1 MFKNLFK
8 KTEEKQQSMTFK
20 KDWLI
25 ILDNGHGDNTP
36 GKRSPKF
43 PDGSQLLEY
52 EFNRDIVRRIAQQL
66 DEAGIRYE
74 ILVPEKK
81 DISLKERCD
90 RANKIYKQTKKKCF
104 LVSIHANAAGNK
116 GQWTNARGW
125 CVFTSV
131 GKTKSDDIATYFW
144 NEMKNEFP
152 THKMRLDMSDGDV
165 DWEANFTILYNT
177 LCPAILT
184 ENFFMDNQEDCKLI
198 MSNAGRQ
205 KIASAHVRAIKKVL
219 MHLC

>member
-1 MFKNLFK
+1 MFEKLFK
-8 KTEEKQQSMTFK
+8 KTEEKKPLTYK
-20 KDWLI
+20 KDYLV
-25 ILDNGHGDNTP
+25 ILDNGHGENTP

-43 PDGSQLLEY
+43 PDGSQFFEY
-52 EFNRDIVRRIAQQL
+52 EFNRDIVRRIAQEL
-66 DEAGIRYE
+66 DAAGIRYE

-81 DISLKERCD
+81 DIPLKERCD
-90 RANKIYKQTKKKCF
+90 RANRIYKQTKKKCF
-104 LVSIHANAAGNK
+104 LISVHANAAGN
-116 GQWTNARGW
+116 GGWMNARGW
-125 CVFTSV
+125 CVFTSK
-131 GKTKSDDIATYFW
+131 GKTKSDDIATIMW

-205 KIASAHVRAIKKVL
+205 KIAQAHVRAIKKVL
-219 MHLC
+219 MNLC

>member
-1 MFKNLFK
+1 MFEKLFK
-8 KTEEKQQSMTFK
+8 KTEKKQPLTYK
-20 KDWLI
+20 KDYLV
-25 ILDNGHGDNTP
+25 ILDNGHGENTS

-43 PDGSQLLEY
+43 PDGSQFFEY
-52 EFNRDIVRRIAQQL
+52 EFNRDIVRRIAQEL
-66 DEAGIRYE
+66 DDAGIRYE

-81 DISLKERCD
+81 DIPLKERCD
-90 RANKIYKQTKKKCF
+90 RANRIYKQTKKKCF
-104 LVSIHANAAGNK
+104 LISVHANAAGN
-116 GQWTNARGW
+116 GGWMNARGW
-125 CVFTSV
+125 CVFTSK
-131 GKTKSDDIATYFW
+131 GKTKSDDIATIMW

-205 KIASAHVRAIKKVL
+205 KIAQAHVRAIKKVL
-219 MHLC
+219 MNLC